1 MSLKNKKLFLLDMD
15 GTVYEGGR
23 LFKGVNE
30 FLGYIESSGGQ
41 YIFITNNSSRSV
53 KDYVKKLSDMGV
65 RVTEKNFF
73 TSVQAT
79 ALYLKE
85 HFDGKRIFC
94 MGTSSMVEE
103 LRNSGV
109 NAVTSTSGKIDCV
122 LAGYDTELTY
132 QKLRDICY
140 LLHENR
146 DIPYI
151 ATNPDR
157 GCPTEYGLVPDCFAI
172 CEAVNYAVGRRP
184 LYIGKPDRFMIDC
197 AVNMSPF
204 KREQALVI
212 GDRLYTDIAAGVNA
226 GVDTVCVLS
235 GESTREDIEKSEIK
249 PAYVFEDIREL
260 LSKIR
265 E

>member
-212 GDRLYTDIAAGVNA
+212 GDRLYTDVETGLKSGMLSILVM
-226 GVDTVCVLS
+226 S
-235 GESTREDIEKSEIK
+235 GETTPEMLAAYPHK
-249 PAYVFEDIREL
+249 PDLVFDRLAEMIPL
-260 LSKIR
+260 L
-265 E
+265 